1 MFILKNNPSLR
12 RMWLMRRD
20 FGTTCTQKGIAVR
33 RSLSVRSCFGAWCTN
48 SYTSEKTTSNGE
60 FIRTDTRATK
70 SLVATHYT
78 QAQGRSMVEMLGVL
92 AIIGVLSVGAIA
104 GYSKAMMKYKLN
116 KHAES
121 FSMLL
126 NNALQLEGKLSF
138 TPNEVTFYGDVFK
151 KLNLIPEGFKYV
163 SNFRLKDM
171 FGNEI
176 WIYHH
181 DNLYNGGLHFS
192 AIGYNFLPTSQGAEI
207 CRNIAIAAK
216 ENAADLSEI
225 SVHKYYN
232 DTDKNYDKIGTLYGD
247 AYCIKNENCLREL
260 DLNKIENLCNACNE
274 RACTLYVD
282 WK

>member
-1 MFILKNNPSLR
+1 
-12 RMWLMRRD
+12 MRKSHFSRFLHHTMSYLGAKPD
-20 FGTTCTQKGIAVR
+20 TTS
-33 RSLSVRSCFGAWCTN
+33 SLSYSDLIGVYRSNQVADLFHLDHRVKPDN
-48 SYTSEKTTSNGE
+48 
-60 FIRTDTRATK
+60 D
-70 SLVATHYT
+70 SLCA
-78 QAQGRSMVEMLGVL
+78 GRSMVEMLGVL

-104 GYSKAMMKYKLN
+104 GYSKAMTKYKLN

-138 TPNEVTFYGDVFK
+138 TPNEVTYYGDMFK

-181 DNLYNGGLHFS
+181 DNLNGTGLHFS

-225 SVHKYYN
+225 SVQKHYN

-282 WK
+282 WE

>member
-1 MFILKNNPSLR
+1 MKSYFSRFLHHTLSHS
-12 RMWLMRRD
+12 
-20 FGTTCTQKGIAVR
+20 GIREVFTS
-33 RSLSVRSCFGAWCTN
+33 SLSLSDLIGESRSNQVADLSNLDYRVKPDNDSEGADYRVKFENDGFCT
-48 SYTSEKTTSNGE
+48 
-60 FIRTDTRATK
+60 
-70 SLVATHYT
+70 
-78 QAQGRSMVEMLGVL
+78 GRSMVEMLGVL

-138 TPNEVTFYGDVFK
+138 TPNEVTYYGDIFK
-151 KLNLIPEGFKYV
+151 KLNLIPEGFKYY
-163 SNFRLKDM
+163 SNTYLSDM
-171 FGNEI
+171 FGNGI

-181 DNLYNGGLHFS
+181 DNLNGNSGLHFS

-207 CRNIAIAAK
+207 CRNIAIVAK
-216 ENAADLSEI
+216 ENAADLWEI

-232 DTDKNYDKIGTLYGD
+232 DTDKNYDNIGSLYGD
-247 AYCIKNENCLREL
+247 AYCIKNKNCLREL

-274 RACTLYVD
+274 KACYLYVV
-282 WK
+282 WE

>member
-1 MFILKNNPSLR
+1 MKSYFSRILHHTLSHS
-12 RMWLMRRD
+12 
-20 FGTTCTQKGIAVR
+20 GIREVFTSAL
-33 RSLSVRSCFGAWCTN
+33 SLSDLIGEPRSNKVANLFNLDYRVKPDNDGFCT
-48 SYTSEKTTSNGE
+48 
-60 FIRTDTRATK
+60 
-70 SLVATHYT
+70 
-78 QAQGRSMVEMLGVL
+78 GRSMVEMLGVL

-151 KLNLIPEGFKYV
+151 KLNLIPEGFKYY
-163 SNFRLKDM
+163 SNTYLIDM
-171 FGNEI
+171 FGNLI

>member
-1 MFILKNNPSLR
+1 MRKSHFSRFLHHTMSYLGAKPDTAYTLSYSDLIGVSRSNQVADLFHLDYRVKPDNDSL
-12 RMWLMRRD
+12 
-20 FGTTCTQKGIAVR
+20 CA
-33 RSLSVRSCFGAWCTN
+33 
-48 SYTSEKTTSNGE
+48 
-60 FIRTDTRATK
+60 
-70 SLVATHYT
+70 
-78 QAQGRSMVEMLGVL
+78 GRSMVEMLGVL

-121 FSMLL
+121 FNILL

-138 TPNEVTFYGDVFK
+138 TPNEVTYYGDMFK

-181 DNLYNGGLHFS
+181 DNLNNNGLHFS
-192 AIGYNFLPTSQGAEI
+192 AIGYEFMPTSQGAEI
-207 CRNIAIAAK
+207 CRNIAIVAK
-216 ENAADLSEI
+216 ENAADLYNI
-225 SVHKYYN
+225 SVQKHYN
-232 DTDKNYDKIGTLYGD
+232 DTDKDYDKIGTLYGD
-247 AYCIKNENCLREL
+247 AYCIKNKNCLREL

-274 RACTLYVD
+274 RACYLYVD
-282 WK
+282 WE